1 VTEQQPTAARDE
13 LAVARFVE
21 QFALLFS
28 EAGVP
33 RMPARVF
40 ALLLVTDSRKRTA
53 GQLAE
58 ELKASPAAI
67 SGAVRYLDQ
76 VGLAT
81 KRRDPGERRDHYEV
95 VEDVWYEAYAH
106 REKQLS
112 DWARALD
119 EGAAAVGPHTPA
131 GRRLTE
137 SSRFFDFLRTELPAL
152 MAKWRAQEG
161 S

>member
-1 VTEQQPTAARDE
+1 VTEQPTAAGDE

-21 QFALLFS
+21 QFALLFAA
-28 EAGVP
+28 AGVP

-53 GQLAE
+53 SQLADG
-58 ELKASPAAI
+58 LKASPAAI

-76 VGLAT
+76 VGLVV

-95 VEDVWYEAYAH
+95 VEDVWYEAYAN

-112 DWARALD
+112 AWARALD
-119 EGAAAVGPHTPA
+119 AGAAAVGADTPA

-137 SSRFFDFLRTELPAL
+137 SSRFFDFLRAELPAL
-152 MAKWRAQEG
+152 MAKWRAQQQG
-161 S
+161 